1 MSKQLK
7 KATTVFTIKKA
18 LIKGKETSFKDKVLN
33 NDIGKEYIIIIAPQN
48 YNHSFAGY
56 LKAGLDAGPN
66 GKFMFVHQ
74 ALRRVRLNQEFCFN
88 WTILMYSDGYTSK
101 QKSETKK
108 AFENFAPDCKFVEIA
123 SYQEA
128 VNYINSKD
136 KKQANDNKKSREKM
150 LIERI
155 FIYCHGFVGKLA
167 MGLSNVK
174 QNNDTLDWDESV
186 VSKLKENAFSKTAK
200 IYSFSC
206 RTGLGNTEIGEDR
219 NIYKGVYKG
228 TEYSGHSISVGIPVY
243 HKVYENVIIGQK
255 PLLGEKSLA
264 QKIANTTGAMVYA
277 YCSRSDYEDTL
288 NTKDELDFMDYF
300 EAGEKGSKPERKNK
314 SYEYLL
320 NKKNRKDSDVKRHK
334 ELIAIRDNRE
344 RHNGGVFDK
353 NGARYPVKGGNT
365 PVGVPNDMK
374 TYTKKK

>member
-1 MSKQLK
+1 MSEKSK
-7 KATTVFTIKKA
+7 KATTIFTIKKA
-18 LIKGKETSFKDKVLN
+18 SLNGKEKEFTDKILN

-74 ALRRVRLNQEFCFN
+74 ALRRVRLNQEFCFS
-88 WTILMYSDGYTSK
+88 WTILMYTDGYTSK
-101 QKSETKK
+101 QRNETKA
-108 AFENFAPDCKFVEIA
+108 AFLKLATECNFVEIE
-123 SYQEA
+123 SYQEV

-136 KKQANDNKKSREKM
+136 KKQANDNKKLREKM
-150 LIERI
+150 LIERM

-174 QNNDTLDWDESV
+174 QNNDTLDWDENV
-186 VSKLKENAFSKTAK
+186 VAKLKQRSFSKTAK

-206 RTGLGNTEIGEDR
+206 RTGLGNTELGEDR
-219 NIYKGVYKG
+219 NIYKSVYKG
-228 TEYSGHSISVGIPVY
+228 TEHSGHSSSVGIPVY
-243 HKVYENVIIGQK
+243 HKVYANVIVGQK

-264 QKIANTTGAMVYA
+264 QKFANTTSAITYA

-288 NTKDELDFMDYF
+288 NTPDELDFMDYF
-300 EAGEKGSKPERKNK
+300 EAGEKGKKPKRNNK

-320 NKKNRKDSDVKRHK
+320 NKKKWKESDVKRHK
-334 ELIAIRDNRE
+334 ELIAIKNKRDNFD
-344 RHNGGVFDK
+344 GGIFDW

-374 TYTKKK
+374 TYTKQK